1 MKKKLISLLLV
12 SAMAAATAGCGS
24 SVPANSVN
32 SRDDLPGKKIGVQL
46 GTTGDSDATE
56 YEKNDGS
63 TVERYNKG
71 ADAIQALK
79 TGKIDCVIIDQQPAE
94 AFVEKNDDLKI
105 LSDTFDP
112 EEYAICIAKGNSD
125 LTDKFIS
132 RAPASATVISASV
145 KFLILSLPAVPS
157 VQSNEAPVVAGLV
170 TTISPGMISNRL
182 NTGATSTMAFTLTE
196 KGSDSSGMTII
207 SLVTPS

>member
-71 ADAIQALK
+71 AAAIQALK
-79 TGKIDCVIIDQQPAE
+79 TGKIDCVIM
-94 AFVEKNDDLKI
+94 LKKMMI
-105 LSDTFDP
+105 KRIYP
-112 EEYAICIAKGNSD
+112 I
-125 LTDKFIS
+125 
-132 RAPASATVISASV
+132 R
-145 KFLILSLPAVPS
+145 LIRKSMPS
-157 VQSNEAPVVAGLV
+157 VLPKA
-170 TTISPGMISNRL
+170 IRI
-182 NTGATSTMAFTLTE
+182 
-196 KGSDSSGMTII
+196 
-207 SLVTPS
+207 

>member
-79 TGKIDCVIIDQQPAE
+79 TGKHLHMGRV
-94 AFVEKNDDLKI
+94 
-105 LSDTFDP
+105 
-112 EEYAICIAKGNSD
+112 
-125 LTDKFIS
+125 
-132 RAPASATVISASV
+132 
-145 KFLILSLPAVPS
+145 
-157 VQSNEAPVVAGLV
+157 
-170 TTISPGMISNRL
+170 
-182 NTGATSTMAFTLTE
+182 
-196 KGSDSSGMTII
+196 
-207 SLVTPS
+207 

>member
-1 MKKKLISLLLV
+1 M
-12 SAMAAATAGCGS
+12 
-24 SVPANSVN
+24 N

-94 AFVEKNDDLKI
+94 AFVEKM
-105 LSDTFDP
+105 
-112 EEYAICIAKGNSD
+112 
-125 LTDKFIS
+125 
-132 RAPASATVISASV
+132 
-145 KFLILSLPAVPS
+145 
-157 VQSNEAPVVAGLV
+157 
-170 TTISPGMISNRL
+170 MI
-182 NTGATSTMAFTLTE
+182 
-196 KGSDSSGMTII
+196 
-207 SLVTPS
+207 

>member
-32 SRDDLPGKKIGVQL
+32 SRDDLAGKKIGVQL

-105 LSDTFDP
+105 DYVTQHPHFIEELSVYDNLLFSSLT
-112 EEYAICIAKGNSD
+112 IA
-125 LTDKFIS
+125 
-132 RAPASATVISASV
+132 VISIFLLNALYPNS
-145 KFLILSLPAVPS
+145 LIL
-157 VQSNEAPVVAGLV
+157 
-170 TTISPGMISNRL
+170 
-182 NTGATSTMAFTLTE
+182 FT
-196 KGSDSSGMTII
+196 
-207 SLVTPS
+207 

>member
-32 SRDDLPGKKIGVQL
+32 SRDDLAGKKIGVQL

-71 ADAIQALK
+71 ASHFMRYFK
-79 TGKIDCVIIDQQPAE
+79 ETMGTS
-94 AFVEKNDDLKI
+94 FVDYLRDYRL
-105 LSDTFDP
+105 T
-112 EEYAICIAKGNSD
+112 IASRL
-125 LTDKFIS
+125 LT
-132 RAPASATVISASV
+132 T
-145 KFLILSLPAVPS
+145 
-157 VQSNEAPVVAGLV
+157 
-170 TTISPGMISNRL
+170 
-182 NTGATSTMAFTLTE
+182 
-196 KGSDSSGMTII
+196 SDSSILDIAAESGFENLSYFNRVFKQKYSMTPR
-207 SLVTPS
+207 LFR

>member
-32 SRDDLPGKKIGVQL
+32 SRDDLPGKNRVQL

-94 AFVEKNDDLKI
+94 AFVEKM
-105 LSDTFDP
+105 
-112 EEYAICIAKGNSD
+112 
-125 LTDKFIS
+125 
-132 RAPASATVISASV
+132 
-145 KFLILSLPAVPS
+145 
-157 VQSNEAPVVAGLV
+157 
-170 TTISPGMISNRL
+170 MI
-182 NTGATSTMAFTLTE
+182 
-196 KGSDSSGMTII
+196 
-207 SLVTPS
+207 

>member
-125 LTDKFIS
+125 LTDKFMEPLIPS
-132 RAPASATVISASV
+132 PA
-145 KFLILSLPAVPS
+145 
-157 VQSNEAPVVAGLV
+157 
-170 TTISPGMISNRL
+170 
-182 NTGATSTMAFTLTE
+182 
-196 KGSDSSGMTII
+196 II
-207 SLVTPS
+207 SEMRLESIHMRHRTEPSIQTEHLLWQPMRSLIHTNIMTEIRL

>member
-63 TVERYNKG
+63 TVMQR
-71 ADAIQALK
+71 IVRQ
-79 TGKIDCVIIDQQPAE
+79 
-94 AFVEKNDDLKI
+94 
-105 LSDTFDP
+105 
-112 EEYAICIAKGNSD
+112 
-125 LTDKFIS
+125 
-132 RAPASATVISASV
+132 
-145 KFLILSLPAVPS
+145 
-157 VQSNEAPVVAGLV
+157 GLD
-170 TTISPGMISNRL
+170 MLRKE
-182 NTGATSTMAFTLTE
+182 MC
-196 KGSDSSGMTII
+196 
-207 SLVTPS
+207 

>member
-125 LTDKFIS
+125 LTDKLTVRLKNCKRTEPLIPS
-132 RAPASATVISASV
+132 PAI
-145 KFLILSLPAVPS
+145 I
-157 VQSNEAPVVAGLV
+157 
-170 TTISPGMISNRL
+170 
-182 NTGATSTMAFTLTE
+182 
-196 KGSDSSGMTII
+196 SGMRLESIHMRHRTEPSIQTEHLLWQLMR
-207 SLVTPS
+207 SLSHTNIMTEIRL

>member
-105 LSDTFDP
+105 LSDTFD
-112 EEYAICIAKGNSD
+112 
-125 LTDKFIS
+125 
-132 RAPASATVISASV
+132 
-145 KFLILSLPAVPS
+145 
-157 VQSNEAPVVAGLV
+157 
-170 TTISPGMISNRL
+170 
-182 NTGATSTMAFTLTE
+182 
-196 KGSDSSGMTII
+196 
-207 SLVTPS
+207 